1 MRADRSTVFLFAAL
15 AWSLGLFVLLRSS
28 WVESGVVLP
37 LTRIQKSAADY
48 YAGAPS
54 MPVAV
59 TAECS
64 AADVLALCLAVVLAC
79 PVPWRAR
86 LTGAVGALV
95 CVLGLNTVRIATLG
109 HAAARP
115 ALFEVLH
122 LQVWPVILVLASA
135 GYVFAWMR
143 TTLGALPEATSPPE
157 ENGPVGLLGRFA
169 PPAAVLLVAFALCG
183 PWIARSEILLAGG
196 AWAARAA
203 ALVLTSSGIA
213 AAASGNVLTT
223 SRGGFVVT
231 PECLATV
238 LIPLFVAGVFTVRR
252 PWPWRAL
259 ALLAA
264 PPLFAALAVARLLL
278 LALPPVLAG
287 SPLFLVHGFHQAV
300 LAAAAVVLF
309 ALWRDTRT
317 PGRWV
322 RVAAH
327 AGAGLAA
334 AAVLA
339 IVAGLAL
346 TSAVQAAARAVALVA
361 THTLTELAP
370 AGDEQGALAVLP
382 VFQASLLVALGW
394 AVGAD
399 RRRLA
404 WSFGA
409 LFASQVVLLVVVG
422 EVAAHA
428 DLLPHAL
435 FVRAWAIAV
444 PVVLTLAMIRAGT
457 PLAVAPAM
465 RRPAVDGPG

>member
-1 MRADRSTVFLFAAL
+1 MRADRSTMFLFAAL

-28 WVESGVVLP
+28 WVESEVVLP
-37 LTRIQKSAADY
+37 LTRVQKQAADY
-48 YAGAPS
+48 YAGVPA

-86 LTGAVGALV
+86 LMGAAGALV
-95 CVLGLNTVRIATLG
+95 LVLGLNTVRIATLG

-143 TTLGALPEATSPPE
+143 TTLGEPT
-157 ENGPVGLLGRFA
+157 GLLGRFA
-169 PPAAVLLVAFALCG
+169 ARAAVLLVAFVLCG
-183 PWIARSEILLAGG
+183 PWIARSELLLVGG

-203 ALVLTSSGIA
+203 ALVLTSGGVA

-231 PECLATV
+231 PECLATM
-238 LIPLFVAGVFTVRR
+238 LIPLYVAGVFTVRVS
-252 PWPWRAL
+252 WPWRAL

-264 PPLFAALAVARLLL
+264 PPLFAALAVVRLLL

-287 SPLFLVHGFHQAV
+287 SPLFLVHGFHQVV
-300 LAAAAVVLF
+300 LAAATVVLF
-309 ALWRDTRT
+309 ALWRDT
-317 PGRWV
+317 PARWE
-322 RVAAH
+322 RAAAH
-327 AGAGLAA
+327 AAAGLGA

-339 IVAGLAL
+339 IFGGLAL

-370 AGDEQGALAVLP
+370 AGDEQGALALLP
-382 VFQASLLVALGW
+382 VFQASLLLALGM
-394 AVGAD
+394 AIGAD
-399 RRRLA
+399 RRRLLA
-404 WSFGA
+404 AVGA
-409 LFASQVVLLVVVG
+409 LLLSQVVLLVAVG
-422 EVAAHA
+422 EIAAHTG
-428 DLLPHAL
+428 LVPHAL
-435 FVRAWAIAV
+435 FVRAWAIAA
-444 PVVLTLAMIRAGT
+444 PVVLTLAMIRAGA
-457 PLAVAPAM
+457 PLSASPAM
-465 RRPAVDGPG
+465 RRPALDGPG

>member
-79 PVPWRAR
+79 PVHWRAR

-95 CVLGLNTVRIATLG
+95 WVLGLNTVRIGTLG

-143 TTLGALPEATSPPE
+143 STLGALPEAKSPPE

-169 PPAAVLLVAFALCG
+169 PRAAVLLVAFALCG
-183 PWIARSEILLAGG
+183 PWIARSELLLAGG

-287 SPLFLVHGFHQAV
+287 SPLFLVHGFHQVV
-300 LAAAAVVLF
+300 LAAAVVVLF

-322 RVAAH
+322 RVAAR

-370 AGDEQGALAVLP
+370 AGDDQGALAVLP
-382 VFQASLLVALGW
+382 VFQASLLLALGW
-394 AVGAD
+394 AVGVD

-422 EVAAHA
+422 EVAARA